1 MKRNKSASK
10 LADNGEGAPML
21 LLLWPQPPRARLI
34 GCCALCR
41 FTQQGESATSV
52 RADSPGKQ
60 GQGDAL
66 TTLPEVS
73 EGFVSRVGALQ
84 SAKPAEHHRGS
95 LLTVPT

>member
-21 LLLWPQPPRARLI
+21 LLLWPHPPRARLI

-41 FTQQGESATSV
+41 ITQQGESATSV

-60 GQGDAL
+60 GQGNAL

-73 EGFVSRVGALQ
+73 EGFSRLGALQ